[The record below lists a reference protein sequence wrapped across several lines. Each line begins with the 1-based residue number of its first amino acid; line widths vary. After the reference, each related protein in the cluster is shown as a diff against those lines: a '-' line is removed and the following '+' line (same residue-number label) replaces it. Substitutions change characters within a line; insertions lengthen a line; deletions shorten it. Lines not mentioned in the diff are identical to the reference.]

1 MQRYVEQLIE
11 DLEQMA
17 SQKPQEAYIEIPPQ
31 LEAAPDIGELALVP
45 FKPISEWTGIDF
57 EVFPELWRLSYDQC
71 VELNR
76 AIFKV
81 YDSLKLLLID
91 RPADIPEDWLYEA
104 LVSNWDF
111 PVQYL
116 PSSGMDLEL
125 CSGDWKT
132 CDYGEYCACAKDDY
146 YDEIEEDEPPTKSL
160 DTEDND
166 TSLDECP
173 F

>member
-1 MQRYVEQLIE
+1 MQRYVEQVIE
-11 DLEQMA
+11 DLEAIA
-17 SQKPQEAYIEIPPQ
+17 SQEIQEAYIEVPPQ
-31 LEAAPDIGELALVP
+31 LEEAPDIGELALVP

-57 EVFPELWRLSYDQC
+57 EVFPEMWRLSYDQC
-71 VELNR
+71 EVLNK

-81 YDSLKLLLID
+81 YDNLKLLLTD
-91 RPADIPEDWLYEA
+91 KPKEIPEDWLYEV
-104 LVSNWDF
+104 LISNWDY

-125 CSGDWKT
+125 CTGDWKT

-146 YDEIEEDEPPTKSL
+146 LDEIEGDEPPIKSI
-160 DTEDND
+160 DSKGNGE
-166 TSLDECP
+166 SLDECP